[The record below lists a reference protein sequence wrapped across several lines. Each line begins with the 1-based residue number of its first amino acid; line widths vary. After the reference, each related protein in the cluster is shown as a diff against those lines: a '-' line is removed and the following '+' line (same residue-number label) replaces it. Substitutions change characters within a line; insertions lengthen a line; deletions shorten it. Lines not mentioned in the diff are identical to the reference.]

1 MLARVSTNI
10 INHSNAANKFRT
22 LLTAERE
29 YNNDVDVIYRSLVDN
44 ERINFYTV
52 HILAYIAIH
61 SQSLYSVHICSNNT
75 VISL

>member
-1 MLARVSTNI
+1 MLTRVSTNI

-52 HILAYIAIH
+52 HILAQYFDIDVSSSGA
-61 SQSLYSVHICSNNT
+61 STAYRF
-75 VISL
+75 